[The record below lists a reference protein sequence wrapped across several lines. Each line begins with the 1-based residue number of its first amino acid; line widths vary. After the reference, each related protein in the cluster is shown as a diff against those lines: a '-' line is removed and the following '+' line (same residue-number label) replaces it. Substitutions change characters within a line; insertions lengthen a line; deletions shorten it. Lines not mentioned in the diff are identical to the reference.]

1 MSNCRSK
8 KGWRLPVEGLLPLPL
23 FTVRTSSAEPPKIC
37 VIAVATTRVVDARR
51 LKGII
56 VEQLLEVGL
65 SGAPGGAG
73 ARLDLP
79 PVRRLEAA
87 KVSSTGSKE

>member
-37 VIAVATTRVVDARR
+37 VIAVATTVAWKKRV
-51 LKGII
+51 KG
-56 VEQLLEVGL
+56 
-65 SGAPGGAG
+65 
-73 ARLDLP
+73 
-79 PVRRLEAA
+79 
-87 KVSSTGSKE
+87 